1 MRNTVIALSLGL
13 GLGLCSLPSVAASLA
28 EQFTLMER
36 GAESALDTRLFS
48 HDGVDIKAWIDG
60 PPVIIAVPIMN
71 EQGKLEGESRY
82 YFKGGKLFGVK
93 EPAAQFAFDNSGKL
107 TLWLDNKGQ
116 PAEFVSKI
124 SMQQREA
131 WLTKRA
137 AELSQ
142 LFAQSPAEQ
151 KAAKGGV
158 KLKGAD
164 LAHWLC
170 NGKLMDLARGD
181 KVIFEQAKLKIAK
194 QGVEGEVSLRQD
206 KGWQDLCLKCEV
218 QGTQVTRLTWQPL
231 PGANKPQ

>member
-60 PPVIIAVPIMN
+60 SPVIIAVPIMN

-93 EPAAQFAFDNSGKL
+93 EPAAQFAFDDKGTL
-107 TLWLDNKGQ
+107 TQWLDDKGQ
-116 PAEFVSKI
+116 PAEFVSKM

-137 AELSQ
+137 AELAK

-170 NGKLMDLARGD
+170 NGKLMELARGD
-181 KVIFEQAKLKIAK
+181 KVIFEQAKLKIAE